1 MPETKLPSCWTIV
14 AGIAAGLIVLIWSS
28 TTVAQTELQNNT
40 ERRTFNIPVAIYIVD
55 TDNRDESRSSQRT
68 IKSMENH
75 FLQVNRVWSQA
86 GIKIDPVAVRRV
98 NVPWKVLSGLIHKR
112 GRGGIANFFK
122 AIRQGKI
129 NLGQTND
136 NTLIR
141 AFYTRT
147 LGGPNGMHPL
157 GTNSIFVADY
167 PSNEDYRV
175 TSHEIGH
182 VLGLYHTQDS
192 VSQLLYPGSNGLVL
206 NEVEKTVARYVAERL
221 LR

>member
-1 MPETKLPSCWTIV
+1 MPETKLPRCSTIV

-98 NVPWKVLSGLIHKR
+98 NVPWKVLSG
-112 GRGGIANFFK
+112 
-122 AIRQGKI
+122 
-129 NLGQTND
+129 D

-167 PSNEDYRV
+167 PSNEDFRV